1 MATVVHNEKELG
13 EALKNDAIEIEI
25 ADENLTG
32 HVIRIKITG
41 AIAWAVAIGA
51 IAVAVIAILAAPV
64 TGGTSAVASAVA
76 APAAAAVLGVGTTTS
91 ATGIAV
97 AAGGVSAL
105 NKLREY
111 KIEKRNGTTYLVK
124 Q

>member
-1 MATVVHNEKELG
+1 MVKGGGRFMAKVVHNEKELG
-13 EALKNDAIEIEI
+13 EALKNDAIEI
-25 ADENLTG
+25 ADNDLDG
-32 HVIRIKITG
+32 HVIRIKIT
-41 AIAWAVAIGA
+41 GA

>member
-1 MATVVHNEKELG
+1 M
-13 EALKNDAIEIEI
+13 KNDAIEIEI

-41 AIAWAVAIGA
+41 AIAWVVAIGA

-76 APAAAAVLGVGTTTS
+76 APAAATAIP
-91 ATGIAV
+91 IALDV
-97 AAGGVSAL
+97 VPTPNTAAAGGVSAL